1 MGIKEKVGLDGTK
14 TYEVSVHIRSNVNRR
29 FRSQKKK
36 AGIKTL
42 KEAQNV
48 EKDLIRDCSI
58 DVARQEG
65 SGLPWADLLEK
76 YELTHRKGGIGVKKI
91 QTSTI
96 WDTIATLRRF
106 TSSWDNKMC
115 NELNAGDAR
124 KVLQAM
130 LEQGYSRSRLR
141 AVKSAI
147 NTIFKWGIEE
157 GAIMGVRHSPA
168 FDIQLGKYHDDKPPQ
183 ILSLHEIQKLL
194 DVAKEMDHEWY
205 PIWFMAL
212 HTGMRSGEL
221 FALEWND
228 IDFESKMITC
238 SKSYNGRMK
247 IIKSTKAGYWRKIPM
262 NKEIEAKLVDLRAQ
276 GNHDNIHVLP
286 RINKWRR
293 GEAARVLREFCES
306 IGVHS
311 VNFHALRACF
321 ATHLLNAGV
330 SSPVVKKI
338 CGWTDEKV
346 MTRYIRLAGIDVR
359 GATEGLNFVLPEIGE
374 KKVASLTDFRMAK
387 KYVPNRDEEL

>member
-1 MGIKEKVGLDGTK
+1 MGIREKTELDGTK

-29 FRSQKKK
+29 YRSQKKK
-36 AGIKTL
+36 SGIKTL
-42 KEAQNV
+42 KEAMAV
-48 EKDLIRDCSI
+48 EKDLIRECSI
-58 DVARQEG
+58 EVAKQEG

-76 YELTHRKGGIGVKKI
+76 YELVHRKGGIGVKKI

-96 WDTIATLRRF
+96 WDTVATLRRF
-106 TSSWDNKMC
+106 TSAWDNRMC
-115 NELNAGDAR
+115 NQLNAGDVR

-147 NTIFKWGIEE
+147 NTIFKWGIED
-157 GAIMGVRHSPA
+157 GAIIGIRNSPA
-168 FDIQLGKYHDDKPPQ
+168 IDIQLGRYHEDKPPQ
-183 ILSLHEIQKLL
+183 ILSLPEIQKLL
-194 DVAKEMDHEWY
+194 DAAKEMDHEWH

-221 FALEWND
+221 YALEWND
-228 IDFESKMITC
+228 IDFETKMITC

-247 IIKSTKAGYWRKIPM
+247 VIKSTKAGYWRKIPM
-262 NKEIEAKLVDLRAQ
+262 NAEIEAKLIELRAK
-276 GNHDNIHVLP
+276 GNHDGVHVLP

-293 GEAARVLREFCES
+293 GEAARVLREFCDA
-306 IGVHS
+306 IGIHS

-359 GATEGLNFVLPEIGE
+359 GATEGLNFVLPELGE
-374 KKVASLTDFRMAK
+374 RKVASLTDFRMNK
-387 KYVPNRDEEL
+387 KYVPNRNEEK